1 MRDIGEI
8 WDRFIK
14 FDIQVAHM
22 LLTHGLEYT
31 EYTSDSR
38 VVEANKPPRINLLDL
53 IARFFDMSK
62 AIHVVIF

>member
-1 MRDIGEI
+1 
-8 WDRFIK
+8 
-14 FDIQVAHM
+14 M

-53 IARFFDMSK
+53 IARFFDMLK